1 MLSCWSKEPDFL
13 GRKPGR
19 QAQNLKAKSTRAMD
33 SNTIHQLKH
42 QPARQAVLCF
52 LLFLN
57 LLPSHAQEAL
67 HFAAAENNRL
77 PEARVWL
84 PDGFEEN
91 PGPYPLMVVLNGNR
105 YAALTFHLAAELA
118 RTGQG
123 LPLVVVGLDVPDNN
137 YWSVSAWP
145 YRTGLSPEQAM
156 GDATLRFLENS
167 LFPALERQYGTRL
180 APYRILAGHGDAG
193 CFAFAAMML
202 RPHLFDAYLAAAPTV
217 HRLTDPER
225 AYRTFLV
232 EEVDFDGFLYL
243 TTGFGDQPDMM
254 ETLKLARL
262 LKAHSI
268 ERPMV
273 YHTEMIEE
281 ETNAGIM
288 QRTLYRGLQTLFGD
302 LSLPTMLPNGGPE
315 AWWERKQELTSKYGY
330 DPLQLTIS
338 PRSMAQEVAPLKQHP
353 VAVITATLQLLQ
365 SDTTSRFFH
374 NATEFYNVC
383 AAWQS
388 TGHTDAAAALAQAA
402 LSYYPESK
410 ALQAV
415 ARNQAPDSLPHSAN
429 AYGKSKNLERGLAA
443 YLSFDTPMPHPAIRS
458 NNGARVLNGIK
469 GKALQFDGQ
478 DDYLELALPTLDG
491 HQGSVSISAWIKVG
505 ELRRFDRLLGKS
517 RDGANKPVW
526 QFGLGPLSDLQWG
539 FSTYTNGWKDYWI
552 NHALPEEEWV
562 HLVAV
567 ADQSLGQ
574 CTYYVNG
581 DQVGQVKELWP
592 FPASQQPV
600 LLGCNFARRNF
611 FKGTVDEVRLYYRA
625 LSPAEAR
632 ALASTKG

>member
-1 MLSCWSKEPDFL
+1 MDS
-13 GRKPGR
+13 
-19 QAQNLKAKSTRAMD
+19 KAKD
-33 SNTIHQLKH
+33 QLKPL
-42 QPARQAVLCF
+42 PARQVALCF
-52 LLFLN
+52 LLLLN

-67 HFAAAENNRL
+67 HFDAAAGRGL

-91 PGPYPLMVVLNGNR
+91 PGPYPVLVVLNGNR
-105 YAALTFHLAAELA
+105 YASLAFHLVAELA

-123 LPLVVVGLDVPDNN
+123 LPLVVVGLDMPDNS
-137 YWSVSAWP
+137 YRTVSAWP
-145 YRTGLSPEQAM
+145 YLTGQSPGQAM
-156 GDATLRFLENS
+156 GDTTLSFLEHS
-167 LFPALERQYGTRL
+167 LFPALERQYAHRL

-193 CFAFAAMML
+193 YFTLAAMML

-217 HRLTDPER
+217 HRLADPER

-232 EEVDFDGFLYL
+232 GEMDFDGFLYL
-243 TTGFGDQPDMM
+243 TTGFGDQPEMM

-268 ERPMV
+268 ERPMT

-281 ETNAGIM
+281 ETNASIM
-288 QRTLYRGLQTLFGD
+288 QRTLYQGIQTLFGD
-302 LSLPTMLPNGGPE
+302 LSLPTMLPDGGPE
-315 AWWERKQELTSKYGY
+315 VWWERKQELIRKYGY

-338 PRSMAQEVAPLKQHP
+338 PRSIAQEIAPLKQQP
-353 VAVITATLQLLQ
+353 VTVITATLQLLR
-365 SDTTSRFFH
+365 SDTTGRFYH
-374 NATEFYNVC
+374 NPIEFYNVC

-388 TGHTDAAAALAQAA
+388 TGHTDAASALAQAA

-410 ALQAV
+410 ALQAA
-415 ARNQAPDSLPHSAN
+415 ARHQAPDSLPHSAN
-429 AYGKSKNLERGLAA
+429 AYGKSINLERGLAVH
-443 YLSFDTPMPHPAIRS
+443 LSFDTPMPHPAIRS
-458 NNGARVLNGIK
+458 NNGARRVLNGVK
-469 GKALQFDGQ
+469 GEALQFDGQ
-478 DDYLELALPTLDG
+478 DDYLALALPTLDG
-491 HQGSVSISAWIKVG
+491 HQGSVSFSAWIKVS
-505 ELRRFDRLLGKS
+505 ELRRFDRLLGKP

-526 QFGLGPLSDLQWG
+526 QFGLGPLGDLQWG

-581 DQVGQVKELWP
+581 ELVGQVKELWP

-600 LLGCNFARRNF
+600 FLGCNFAQRNF
-611 FKGTVDEVRLYYRA
+611 FKGTIDEVRLYYRA
-625 LSPAEAR
+625 LSPAEAQ

>member
-1 MLSCWSKEPDFL
+1 MSNNATGQLESL
-13 GRKPGR
+13 LAR
-19 QAQNLKAKSTRAMD
+19 RA
-33 SNTIHQLKH
+33 L
-42 QPARQAVLCF
+42 LCSF
-52 LLFLN
+52 WLLN
-57 LLPSHAQEAL
+57 LLPLQAQEVL
-67 HFAAAENNRL
+67 HFEAGENARL

-91 PGPYPLMVVLNGNR
+91 PGPYPVMVVLNSNR
-105 YAALTFHLAAELA
+105 YAALTYHLATELA
-118 RTGQG
+118 RSGQG
-123 LPLVVVGLDVPDNN
+123 LPLVVIGLDVPDNN

-145 YRTGLSPEQAM
+145 YRAGQGPQQAM
-156 GDATLRFLENS
+156 GDTTLSFLEHR
-167 LFPALERQYGTRL
+167 LFPVLEQQYGPRL

-193 CFAFAAMML
+193 YFTLSAMML
-202 RPHLFDAYLAAAPTV
+202 RPHLFDAYLAAAPTI
-217 HRLTDPER
+217 HRLVNPER

-232 EEVDFDGFLYL
+232 GETDFDGFLYL
-243 TTGFGDQPDMM
+243 TNGFGDQPDMM

-268 ERPMV
+268 ERPMA

-288 QRTLYRGLQTLFGD
+288 QRTLYQGLQTLFGD

-315 AWWERKQELTSKYGY
+315 AWWERKQELIRKYGY

-338 PRSMAQEVAPLKQHP
+338 PRSIAQEIAPLKKQTA
-353 VAVITATLQLLQ
+353 AVITATLQLLQ
-365 SDTTSRFFH
+365 SDTTGRFYH
-374 NATEFYNVC
+374 HATEVYNVC

-388 TGHTDAAAALAQAA
+388 TGHADAASALAQAA
-402 LSYYPESK
+402 LTYYPESQV
-410 ALQAV
+410 LQSV
-415 ARNQAPDSLPHSAN
+415 ARNQKPDSLPPAAN
-429 AYGKSKNLERGLAA
+429 AYGKSQDLERGLAI
-443 YLSFDTPMPHPAIRS
+443 YLSFDTPMRHPAIRS
-458 NNGARVLNGIK
+458 DNGALTVAGIK
-469 GKALQFDGQ
+469 EEALQFDGQ
-478 DDYLELALPTLDG
+478 EHYLELGLPALDK
-491 HQGSVSISAWIKVG
+491 HQGSVSFSAWIKVD

-517 RDGANKPVW
+517 MDGINKPVW
-526 QFGLGPLSDLQWG
+526 QFGLGPLGDLQWG

-552 NHALPEEEWV
+552 NHALPEDEWV

-581 DQVGQVKELWP
+581 EQVGQVEDLWP

-611 FKGTVDEVRLYYRA
+611 FKGAMDEVRLYYRA
-625 LSPAEAR
+625 LSPAEAQ
-632 ALASTKG
+632 ALASIQD